1 MILYVYMM
9 NIELCYIVPCCGV
22 VAHLDSTSRMDVPQ
36 FSFLRFFKQCLE
48 TLELGVGVELGV
60 RCHGTLTYGHLMIC
74 AEDGAVLVEC
84 SYVAV
89 ASSVICCTIQENPC
103 GCND

>member
-1 MILYVYMM
+1 
-9 NIELCYIVPCCGV
+9 
-22 VAHLDSTSRMDVPQ
+22 
-36 FSFLRFFKQCLE
+36 
-48 TLELGVGVELGV
+48 
-60 RCHGTLTYGHLMIC
+60 MIC

>member
-1 MILYVYMM
+1 MLYSS
-9 NIELCYIVPCCGV
+9 LLWCGGTPRFDLQNGRSSV
-22 VAHLDSTSRMDVPQ
+22 LV
-36 FSFLRFFKQCLE
+36 LRFFKQCLE